1 MKPKLSDLTDASA
14 VALALEEFG
23 RLGRDEFLDRHGFG
37 KSRDFL
43 VLNPST
49 NELADSKAI
58 AAAALK
64 HQFPE
69 LEGLRASDFSGGEA
83 TVAPLLER
91 LGYRVV
97 RVGSDWSRR
106 EVELIVADYL
116 SMLTRELTGQPYS
129 KAAHRRQL
137 IAQLDGRNDAA
148 VEFKHCNIS
157 AVMLEIGFP
166 YLRGYKPRSNFQRG
180 LLMEVVSKQVAR
192 HRLIDDATLA
202 AVQRPVESAEVVNF
216 ASVLAEAPKREHVA
230 REPEPAGFQAIKRDY
245 LEREAHNRSLGLAG
259 EEFALRFERWRL
271 SQLGANHLA
280 EKVQHVSQ
288 TRGDGLG
295 FDILSFESSGKE
307 RFIEVKTTSFGQK
320 TPFFVSANEVR
331 FARQNADQFR
341 LYRLFDFRAA
351 PRLFELDGEIEKHC
365 ALDASTYRA
374 TFG

>member
-1 MKPKLSDLTDASA
+1 M
-14 VALALEEFG
+14 ALEEFG
-23 RLGRDEFLDRHGFG
+23 RLGREEFLARHGFG

-43 VLNPST
+43 VLDPRT

-83 TVAPLLER
+83 TVAPLLQR

-97 RVGSDWSRR
+97 RVGSDWNRR
-106 EVELIVADYL
+106 EVDLIVADYL

-129 KAAHRRQL
+129 KAAHRREL
-137 IAQLDGRNDAA
+137 IAQLDGRNDSA

-166 YLRGYKPRSNFQRG
+166 YLRGYKPRSNFQRS
-180 LLMEVVSKQVAR
+180 LLLDVVSEQVAR

-202 AVQRPVESAEVVNF
+202 AVQRPVEAAEIVDF
-216 ASVLAEAPKREHVA
+216 AGVLAEAPKREHVA
-230 REPEPAGFQAIKRDY
+230 HEPEPAGFQAFKRDY

-259 EEFALRFERWRL
+259 EAFALRFERWRL
-271 SQLGANHLA
+271 SQIGASHLA
-280 EKVQHVSQ
+280 EKVEHVSQ

-320 TPFFVSANEVR
+320 TPFFVSSSEVR
-331 FARQNADQFR
+331 FARQNAEQFR
-341 LYRLFDFRAA
+341 LYRLFDFRTS
-351 PRLFELDGEIEKHC
+351 PRVFELDGEIERHC
-365 ALDASTYRA
+365 SLDPSTYRA
-374 TFG
+374 TFA